1 MIKERL
7 PVQLEPTKFA
17 KQRRRIQGD
26 VAYEQMPRLSELLA
40 PDAAREQVN
49 VAMGFEVDDH
59 GFVVIHLTIETSLPL
74 VCQRTLDVFYF
85 PVKTDTYLS
94 PIYHDSEAKKLP
106 AHYEPLLMEE
116 DMLRPSKIVE
126 DELLLVLPIVPKK
139 PEEAGDAEVTAYG
152 DKEQQQKGRENPFKV
167 LQDLKLDTD
176 D

>member
-40 PDAAREQVN
+40 PDAQREQVN
-49 VAMGFEVDDH
+49 VAMSFEVDEH
-59 GFVVIHLTIETSLPL
+59 GFVVINLSIEASLPL
-74 VCQRTLDVFYF
+74 VCQRTLEVFYF
-85 PVKTDTYLS
+85 PVKTDTCLS

-116 DMLRPSKIVE
+116 EMLRPSKMVE
-126 DELLLVLPIVPKK
+126 DELLLALPIVPKK
-139 PEEAGDAEVTAYG
+139 PQKTGDTVVTSYG
-152 DKEQQQKGRENPFKV
+152 DKEQQQEGRENRFKV
-167 LQDLKLDTD
+167 LRDLKLDS
-176 D
+176 